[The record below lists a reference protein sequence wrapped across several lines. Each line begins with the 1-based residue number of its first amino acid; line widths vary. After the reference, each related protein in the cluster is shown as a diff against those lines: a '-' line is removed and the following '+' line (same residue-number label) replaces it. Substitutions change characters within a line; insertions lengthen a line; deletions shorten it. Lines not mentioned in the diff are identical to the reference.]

1 MSTTEIASSLRPE
14 SPVLALLDAG
24 QARRYQAVPIRREGR
39 ALVVAMSDPGD
50 LARVEELEFLTGS
63 HVRPLPA
70 DPDDLGR
77 AIERHYPVSELPVR
91 ARWSGRE
98 PADSPVVDLQR
109 AVLSEAVRLGAS
121 DIHLDP
127 GDPSGRVRF
136 RVDGH
141 LTDGFGLPRWLHPRL
156 VARMKVIARMDISEH
171 RVPQDGHLAD
181 AHAGYEARL
190 STIPTPQ
197 GEALVLRL
205 FGVRSGLP
213 RLSGIGCSPSV
224 VSQLRAISHR
234 PQGVLL
240 VTGPTG
246 SGKTT
251 TLYAILDELRR
262 RPLNIVTIE
271 DPIEYRVPGLRQVQV
286 DERVGLTFRS
296 ALRATLRQDPDV
308 ILVGEIRDPETAR
321 IAFDAGLTGHLVL
334 STLHATGTAAT
345 LVRLAELGID
355 QGVVASALLGVVA
368 QRLVRLNCPRCRVPD
383 QPPEYCME
391 RMSLGESERLSL
403 KRSEG
408 CAACGY
414 SGTHGRRAFLE
425 VQETNR
431 TAGAPLA
438 SQARQAVL
446 AGEVR
451 AEDAYHTF
459 DFGASIRGVTP

>member
-1 MSTTEIASSLRPE
+1 MSTTQVVFSLRPE

-24 QARRYQAVPIRREGR
+24 QARRYQAIPIRREGR
-39 ALVVAMSDPGD
+39 VLVMAMSDPRD
-50 LARVEELEFLTGS
+50 LARIEELEFLTGS
-63 HVRPLPA
+63 YVRPMAA
-70 DPDDLGR
+70 DPSDIGR
-77 AIERHYPVSELPVR
+77 AIERHYPVSQLPVPTR
-91 ARWSGRE
+91 RE
-98 PADSPVVDLQR
+98 APAPATSPVVALQR
-109 AVLSEAVRLGAS
+109 AVLSEAIRLGAS

-127 GDPSGRVRF
+127 GDPSSRVRY

-141 LTDGFGLPRWLHPRL
+141 MIEGFSLPRWLHPRL
-156 VARMKVIARMDISEH
+156 VARIKVIARMDISEH
-171 RVPQDGHLAD
+171 RLPQDGHLTD
-181 AHAGYEARL
+181 AHSGHEARL
-190 STIPTPQ
+190 STLPTPQ

-205 FGVRSGLP
+205 FGVRTGLP
-213 RLSGIGCSPSV
+213 TLSGIGCSSPV
-224 VSQLRAISHR
+224 VRQLRAISHR

-251 TLYAILDELRR
+251 TLYAVLDELRR

-286 DERVGLTFRS
+286 DERAGLTFRS

-308 ILVGEIRDPETAR
+308 ILVGEIRDSETAG

-345 LVRLAELGID
+345 LVRLAELGVD
-355 QGVVASALLGVVA
+355 QGVVASSLLGVVA
-368 QRLVRLNCPRCRVPD
+368 QRLARLNCPECRVPD
-383 QPPEYCME
+383 HPPEYCLE
-391 RMSLGESERLSL
+391 RMSLGGSERSALR
-403 KRSEG
+403 RSEG

-414 SGTHGRRAFLE
+414 SGTVGRRAFLE
-425 VQETNR
+425 VLETNR
-431 TAGAPLA
+431 PEGASLS

-446 AGEVR
+446 AGEVS

-459 DFGASIRGVTP
+459 DFGGAL